1 MSDARQL
8 LGIKGASETNNI
20 WKLRLQLMKPIT
32 WVPLLWG
39 VICGAAASGNFQW
52 NISNLLA
59 SDNAL
64 PAPAVCLGL
73 EANVGEG
80 VFAGIDSDGTDHR
93 LYVKMGYGTFG
104 MGTNSAGDAQF
115 TIGGN
120 YSVLDR
126 FSVNLDYVLNQLTDD
141 GGGDPF
147 PDELRVSLKV
157 DF

>member
-1 MSDARQL
+1 MKMKNITTL
-8 LGIKGASETNNI
+8 LVKGI
-20 WKLRLQLMKPIT
+20 L
-32 WVPLLWG
+32 G
-39 VICGAAASGNFQW
+39 VFV
-52 NISNLLA
+52 ISFMYAGTVGPSLSMRFNNLLA

-104 MGTNSAGDAQF
+104 MGTNAGGDAQF

-141 GGGDPF
+141 GAGDPF

>member
-59 SDNAL
+59 SIACML
-64 PAPAVCLGL
+64 MSGPLL
-73 EANVGEG
+73 
-80 VFAGIDSDGTDHR
+80 AGFTQTINDYYDREIDAINEPNRPIPSGAISLTQVKIQIWIFFHR
-93 LYVKMGYGTFG
+93 
-104 MGTNSAGDAQF
+104 
-115 TIGGN
+115 
-120 YSVLDR
+120 
-126 FSVNLDYVLNQLTDD
+126 
-141 GGGDPF
+141 
-147 PDELRVSLKV
+147 
-157 DF
+157 